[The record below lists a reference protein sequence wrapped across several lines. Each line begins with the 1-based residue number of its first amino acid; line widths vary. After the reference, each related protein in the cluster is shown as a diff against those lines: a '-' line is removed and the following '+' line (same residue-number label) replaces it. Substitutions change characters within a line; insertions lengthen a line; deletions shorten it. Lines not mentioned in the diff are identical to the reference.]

1 MNPKIRFIAG
11 FIVLILMVPCQA
23 FAMSGDKKGIR
34 GPLDKEAIILKVSTG
49 DSIEGYVLKGDDLI
63 DIVRETDYEISIRN
77 AVIEGG
83 LDFTRLPG
91 ENLDQVQLPADW
103 DEKESFINV
112 RSSYLNAFT
121 VVKNKLLISHSEIGS
136 DDSGFSVN
144 AEFSLFAESLSFEE
158 TVFDGHANFLGTVLN
173 QEISFS
179 GSVFREKANFLGA
192 EFFSK
197 AGFPSAVF
205 GGDAVFMGADF
216 REKADFFRSEFARFA
231 YFEGARFRGTLDISL
246 SKFKEYADFRNTSVR
261 LLNFNNDA
269 SPAVVEGRAD
279 FRRAKISEAHFQ
291 DIVFEKNADFSE
303 AQFGIPLD
311 ETDTTEDFK
320 SVFKFVTFESDAYF
334 FKTRFSGYTAIQV
347 VNFNK
352 IANFRDAEFIA
363 RENIGRQFSFSYL
376 NFDHLLITWKQFPDL
391 KYWQNE
397 SETEEKPEPLSE
409 VLKGIE
415 ANFRKQNQLDDAN
428 KAYYYRKETELKE
441 TEDRGF
447 YWGLEWFWGIS
458 CGYGTD
464 IWRILGWSLLF
475 DFIFTLIYC
484 AGKLEKER
492 QPPVSGPDFEFKQR
506 LFDLP
511 RVFLTAANFPRKDIK
526 FVDALRFST
535 VILFKVGTRHI
546 TISGKFI
553 GIPYRYI
560 VRFEWI
566 LGFVLLA
573 AIAETLS
580 NTLPMINRLISG
592 IF

>member
-1 MNPKIRFIAG
+1 MNKFFAG
-11 FIVLILMVPCQA
+11 FIVLLLVLPCRV
-23 FAMSGDKKGIR
+23 FGSPVHKKGVH
-34 GPLDKEAIILKVSTG
+34 GALDKEAIMLKLSNG
-49 DSIEGYVLKGDDLI
+49 NPLEGYVLKGDDLI
-63 DIVRETDYEISIRN
+63 DIIQETDFEIRIRN

-91 ENLDQVQLPADW
+91 DDLEQVQLPGDW
-103 DEKESFINV
+103 DEKKKELFINI
-112 RSSYLNAFT
+112 RSSYLNMLT
-121 VVKNKLLISHSEIGS
+121 VVKNKLVISHSEIGT
-136 DDSGFSVN
+136 DDKGFSVN
-144 AEFSLFAESLSFEE
+144 GEFVLFAESLSFEE
-158 TVFDGHANFLGTVLN
+158 TVFEGHVNFLGAAMN
-173 QEISFS
+173 RDINCS
-179 GSVFREKANFLGA
+179 GALFGTKADFLGA

-197 AGFPSAVF
+197 AGFSRAVF
-205 GGDAVFMGADF
+205 QGEAVFMGADF

-231 YFEGARFRGTLDISL
+231 YFEGAHFRKTLDVSL

-261 LLNFNNDA
+261 LFNFNNDA
-269 SPAVVEGRAD
+269 SPTVLEGRVD

-303 AQFGIPLD
+303 AQFGILLD
-311 ETDTTEDFK
+311 EGEKAEDFK
-320 SVFKFVTFESDAYF
+320 SVFKFITFESDVYF
-334 FKTRFSGYTAIQV
+334 FKTRFSGYTKIQV

-352 IANFRDAEFIA
+352 TANFRDAEFIV

-376 NFDHLLITWKQFPDL
+376 NFDHLMITWKQFPDL

-397 SETEEKPEPLSE
+397 PETEEKPEPLSE

-428 KAYYYRKETELKE
+428 KACYYRKETELKE
-441 TEDRGF
+441 AEDRGV
-447 YWGLEWFWGIS
+447 YWALEWFWGIS

-464 IWRILGWSLLF
+464 IWRILGWSALF

-484 AGKLEKER
+484 AGNLNKET
-492 QPPVSGPDFEFKQR
+492 QPPAAGPDFEFKQR

-511 RVFLTAANFPRKDIK
+511 GVFLSTANFPRKDIK
-526 FVDALRFST
+526 FFDALRFST
-535 VILFKVGTRHI
+535 VILFKVGTRRI
-546 TISGKFI
+546 TVSGKFM
-553 GIPYRYI
+553 GIRYGYI
-560 VRFEWI
+560 VWFEWI

-573 AIAETLS
+573 AIVETLS